1 MPTITQ
7 AARIVRKKTR
17 KAKSPRIAVC
27 NEDSEITLPEWV
39 RDINSFRRWID
50 SDEVP
55 ENHKIWWLHGEVWID
70 MSNEQLFNHVRLKTH
85 LAAVLSLLVD
95 EIDLG
100 VFFGDGAHLTNLTA
114 EISGNPD
121 SLFVSHES
129 FRSGAVKRIEG
140 KKRGYVEL
148 EGSPDMVI
156 EVMSDSSVKKDMALL
171 HDAYAFAGIREYWLV
186 DAREEPLRFEIYR
199 LTRKGYTAGRKQDG
213 WIKSAAFNKSFRLV
227 EVRDGSGNPK
237 YQLEIRSV

>member
-1 MPTITQ
+1 MPTVTQ
-7 AARIVRKKTR
+7 VARIVRGKVR
-17 KAKSPRIAVC
+17 KAKRPRIAVC
-27 NEDSEITLPEWV
+27 NDDCEITLPEWV

-55 ENHKIWWLHGEVWID
+55 ERHKIWWLRGEVWID
-70 MSNEQLFNHVRLKTH
+70 MSKEQLYTHVRLKTH
-85 LAAVLSLLVD
+85 LGAVLSLLVD

-100 VFFGDGAHLTNLTA
+100 VFFGDGAHLTNLAA

-140 KKRGYVEL
+140 KKHGYVEL
-148 EGSPDMVI
+148 EGAPDMVL

-171 HDAYAFAGIREYWLV
+171 HKAYALAGVREYWLV
-186 DAREEPLRFEIYR
+186 DAREEPLRFEIYN
-199 LTRKGYTAGRKQDG
+199 LTRKGYAAGRKLEG
-213 WIKSAAFNKSFRLV
+213 WIKSAVFSKSFRLV
-227 EVRDGSGNPK
+227 EGLDASGNPK
-237 YQLEIRSV
+237 YQLEVR